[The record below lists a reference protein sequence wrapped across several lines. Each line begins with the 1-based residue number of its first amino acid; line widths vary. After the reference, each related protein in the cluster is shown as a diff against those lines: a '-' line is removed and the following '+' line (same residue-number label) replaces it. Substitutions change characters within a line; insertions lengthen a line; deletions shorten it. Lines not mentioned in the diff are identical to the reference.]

1 MELFSPR
8 PLFSVEFI
16 PHVWDCLLVAASD
29 TNNQQNQPMKSIAI
43 THSIQKARKLVTFA
57 LNKAGVKSSE
67 YYYSSANQNSGKH
80 SAFSVKWTA
89 KQEQDFNE
97 ILDQL
102 QGKNPEVT
110 AIEIY

>member
-1 MELFSPR
+1 
-8 PLFSVEFI
+8 
-16 PHVWDCLLVAASD
+16 
-29 TNNQQNQPMKSIAI
+29 
-43 THSIQKARKLVTFA
+43 
-57 LNKAGVKSSE
+57 
-67 YYYSSANQNSGKH
+67 
-80 SAFSVKWTA
+80 VKWTA

>member
-1 MELFSPR
+1 MDDEKL
-8 PLFSVEFI
+8 PLNIFDAYRGMMSESN
-16 PHVWDCLLVAASD
+16 DK
-29 TNNQQNQPMKSIAI
+29 TKQNSIAI
-43 THSIQKARKLVTFA
+43 THSIQKARKLVAFA
-57 LNKAGVKSSE
+57 LNKVGVKSSD
-67 YYYSSANQNSGKH
+67 YYYSSANQNNGKH